1 MGRGAEGQRGSCWDE
16 HGHGACGIYTS
27 RTYGTHGVGETR
39 MELDP
44 GSASHPSHHNHY
56 QSRWEDGE
64 GGQERTREGER
75 TVGVCLNENKEWG

>member
-1 MGRGAEGQRGSCWDE
+1 
-16 HGHGACGIYTS
+16 
-27 RTYGTHGVGETR
+27 

-64 GGQERTREGER
+64 GGQERKREGER
-75 TVGVCLNENKEWG
+75 TNKMRTKEKTLGTERKSLSYTVSFPGDRSNAPGDRLLPSSC